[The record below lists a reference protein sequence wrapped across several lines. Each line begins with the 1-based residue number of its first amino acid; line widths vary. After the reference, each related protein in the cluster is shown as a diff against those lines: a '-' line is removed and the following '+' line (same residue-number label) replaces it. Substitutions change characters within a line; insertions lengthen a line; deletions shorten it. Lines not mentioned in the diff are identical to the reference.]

1 MMATSKKGFVAPI
14 FLDLQ
19 TLADV
24 LALSVSTAQ
33 DLVRKGQ
40 FPQPRQL
47 SGRRVGWLLREVQEW
62 AEARPVSMLPP
73 PPNTGAKK
81 PRARKS
87 PAPLADLCEGNAP

>member
-1 MMATSKKGFVAPI
+1 MMAASQKGFVAPI

-19 TLADV
+19 TLAEV
-24 LALSVSTAQ
+24 VALSESTVQ

-62 AEARPVSMLPP
+62 AESRPVSMLPP
-73 PPNTGAKK
+73 PSNTGTKK
-81 PRARKS
+81 PRQRKQ
-87 PAPLADLCEGNAP
+87 